1 LHRIHALFALLT
13 VLALVAAC
21 GNEPP
26 TPGELQVTSLPA
38 GATVLLDGVATGLE
52 TPAVIDELDGG
63 TYTVSVDLAGVE
75 FRPAERTVDVFYGS
89 RSTSHFQTDAG
100 IVTVTSAP
108 PGASII
114 IDGIDTGE
122 VTPHRFTSI
131 DPGPHQVDLR
141 LTHHRTSGGAQ
152 EIDAEAGVELDV
164 EFELALAT
172 VVMFE
177 GFSNVRCV
185 GCPAFIAN
193 VQEVQHDRGYGPDRM
208 VYVKYPGPVPY
219 PLDPMYRNAR
229 AMVDTRMLYYS
240 GQPSFAH
247 PTLYLDGSL
256 VGGWGTPIDADAMAA
271 AIDAGHASPADFYL
285 DVATTNLH
293 DLEQSTVTVEVSV
306 VAPYANVDLS
316 EYSLRAVLVY
326 EEVTTAEEY
335 EPGGDEYHWVARAD
349 AEAAAGIGAVT
360 QGIPLTFTV
369 ELADPDPSA
378 FDLTPHGR
386 EVVVFAQHVSDK
398 SIIQAGSS
406 MISEAAAPSPVP
418 SGGSR

>member
-1 LHRIHALFALLT
+1 MHRIHVLFTALAA
-13 VLALVAAC
+13 LALVAAC

-26 TPGELQVTSLPA
+26 TPGEIEVTSQPT
-38 GATVLLDGVATGLE
+38 GATIFLDGEDTGLQ
-52 TPAVIDELDGG
+52 TPSVISDLDGG
-63 TYTVSVDLAGVE
+63 TYTVSVNLAGIE
-75 FRPAERTVDVFYGS
+75 FRPAQRTVDVFYGS

-100 IVTVTSAP
+100 ILTVTSDP

-114 IDGIDTGE
+114 IDSTDTGHI
-122 VTPHRFTSI
+122 TPHTFTSI
-131 DPGPHQVDLR
+131 DPGPHQVDLV
-141 LTHHRTSGGAQ
+141 LTHHRTPDGAQ
-152 EIDAEAGVELDV
+152 EINAEAGVEMSLDFDLV
-164 EFELALAT
+164 LAT

-185 GCPAFIAN
+185 GCPAFIADI
-193 VQEVQHDRGYGPDRM
+193 QAIQHDQGYGPDRM

-229 AMVDTRMLYYS
+229 AMVDTRMNYYS

-247 PTLYLDGSL
+247 PTLYLGGTL
-256 VGGWGTPIDADAMAA
+256 AGGWGTPIGADAMAA
-271 AIDAGHASPADFYL
+271 AIDAGHADVADFYL
-285 DVATTNLH
+285 DVATTGLH
-293 DLEQSTVTVEVSV
+293 DLAQSTVTVEISV
-306 VAPYANVDLS
+306 VAPYADVDLS
-316 EYSLRAVLVY
+316 SYSLRAVLAY

-349 AEAAAGIGAVT
+349 AEAAASIGNVT
-360 QGIPLTFTV
+360 QGTPLTFTV
-369 ELADPDPSA
+369 ELVDPDPSA

-406 MISEAAAPSPVP
+406 MISEAAVSSPVP

>member
-1 LHRIHALFALLT
+1 
-13 VLALVAAC
+13 
-21 GNEPP
+21 
-26 TPGELQVTSLPA
+26 
-38 GATVLLDGVATGLE
+38 
-52 TPAVIDELDGG
+52 
-63 TYTVSVDLAGVE
+63 
-75 FRPAERTVDVFYGS
+75 VDVFYGS
-89 RSTSHFQTDAG
+89 RSASHFQTESG
-100 IVTVTSAP
+100 IVTVTSDP

-131 DPGPHQVDLR
+131 DPGPHQVDLM

-152 EIDAEAGVELDV
+152 EIDAEAGVEMALDFDLV
-164 EFELALAT
+164 LAT

-193 VQEVQHDRGYGPDRM
+193 VQEIQHDLGYGPDRM

-229 AMVDTRMLYYS
+229 AMVDARMLYYS

-247 PTLYLDGSL
+247 PTVYVDGVL
-256 VGGWGTPIDADAMAA
+256 AGGWGTPIGAEAMAA
-271 AIDAGHASPADFYL
+271 AIDAGHAAPADFYL
-285 DVATTNLH
+285 DVATTGLH
-293 DLEQSTVTVEVSV
+293 DLAQATVEVQISV
-306 VAPYANVDLS
+306 VAPYADVDLS
-316 EYSLRAVLVY
+316 DYSLRAVLVY

-349 AEAAAGIGAVT
+349 IEAAASIGNIAGGT
-360 QGIPLTFTV
+360 PLTVTV
-369 ELADPDPSA
+369 ELVDPDPTA

-386 EVVVFAQHVSDK
+386 EVVVFVQHASDK

-406 MISEAAAPSPVP
+406 MVSEAAAPSPVP